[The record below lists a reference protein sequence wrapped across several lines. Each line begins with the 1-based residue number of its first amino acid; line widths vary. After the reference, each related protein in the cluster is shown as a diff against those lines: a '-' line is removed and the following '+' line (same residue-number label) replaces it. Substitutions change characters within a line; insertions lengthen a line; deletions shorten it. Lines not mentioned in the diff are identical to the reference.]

1 MREMTNLE
9 FMFREEPA
17 KLAAELISLLNER
30 DQVDFVERL
39 VEGVPNKAKE
49 IAKMINVEIRNQTPM
64 FMIDNER
71 ISKHR
76 NNTPK

>member
-1 MREMTNLE
+1 MAREMTNLE
-9 FMFREEPA
+9 FMFRTEPA

-39 VEGVPNKAKE
+39 VEGVPNKATE

-64 FMIDNER
+64 FMD
-71 ISKHR
+71 
-76 NNTPK
+76 

>member
-9 FMFREEPA
+9 YMFREEPA

-64 FMIDNER
+64 FMD
-71 ISKHR
+71 
-76 NNTPK
+76 

>member
-1 MREMTNLE
+1 MAREMTNLE
-9 FMFREEPA
+9 FMFRTEPA
-17 KLAAELISLLNER
+17 KLAAELISLLDKR

-64 FMIDNER
+64 FMD
-71 ISKHR
+71 
-76 NNTPK
+76 

>member
-1 MREMTNLE
+1 MAREMTNLE
-9 FMFREEPA
+9 FMFRTEPA

-49 IAKMINVEIRNQTPM
+49 IAMMINVEIRNQTPM
-64 FMIDNER
+64 FMD
-71 ISKHR
+71 
-76 NNTPK
+76 

>member
-17 KLAAELISLLNER
+17 KLAAEFISLLNER

-64 FMIDNER
+64 FMDW
-71 ISKHR
+71 
-76 NNTPK
+76 

>member
-9 FMFREEPA
+9 FMFRDYPA

-64 FMIDNER
+64 FMDW
-71 ISKHR
+71 
-76 NNTPK
+76 

>member
-9 FMFREEPA
+9 YMFREEPA

-39 VEGVPNKAKE
+39 VEGVTNKAKE

-64 FMIDNER
+64 FMD
-71 ISKHR
+71 
-76 NNTPK
+76 

>member
-9 FMFREEPA
+9 YMFREEPS

-39 VEGVPNKAKE
+39 VEGVTNKAKE

-64 FMIDNER
+64 FMD
-71 ISKHR
+71 
-76 NNTPK
+76 